1 MNDLNPEVNPDPFG
15 ATHDDSP
22 AVEPLPPKPEAPKI
36 VGYCRACGKPLD
48 ELTVRNA
55 HGTIYCEE
63 HIPMQQQTVPPIPI
77 PTPGPESPYTSPYTA
92 AVPPPSAHQDAS
104 PGLAFIL
111 GLIPGVGAIYNGQ
124 YAKGLVH
131 VIIIGLTI
139 SVLSNNAAR
148 GFEPLLGLLLAGF
161 WFYMAF
167 EAYHTARRRQ
177 LGLVVDEFSSLFPM
191 RGNDKFPVAPILL
204 IVLGVIFLLNNLD
217 FFEIE
222 RVIRYWPVLLI
233 CLGVYMLY
241 VRMSSSSDGSS
252 SERGGLQ

>member
-1 MNDLNPEVNPDPFG
+1 MSPE
-15 ATHDDSP
+15 
-22 AVEPLPPKPEAPKI
+22 EPKPETPPALPEQPPQVEAPKQEPPKI

-48 ELTVRNA
+48 QASVRNS

-63 HIPMQQQTVPPIPI
+63 HIPMTNFTQQQTVPPLPNAAAH
-77 PTPGPESPYTSPYTA
+77 ESPYSSPYTA
-92 AVPPPSAHQDAS
+92 PVPPPIVNHDAS
-104 PGLAFIL
+104 PGLAFVL

-139 SVLSNNAAR
+139 SILSNDAAR

-177 LGLVVDEFSSLFPM
+177 QGLVVDEFSSLLPMHGGAGFPIA
-191 RGNDKFPVAPILL
+191 PVLL
-204 IVLGVIFLLNNLD
+204 IVLGVVFLLNNLD
-217 FFEIE
+217 LFHIE

-233 CLGVYMLY
+233 AAGAVMLY
-241 VRMSSSSDGSS
+241 ARLAGTEGS
-252 SERGGLQ
+252 RDAK

>member
-1 MNDLNPEVNPDPFG
+1 MSPEEPTPD
-15 ATHDDSP
+15 
-22 AVEPLPPKPEAPKI
+22 APKI

-48 ELTVRNA
+48 ETNVRNA
-55 HGTIYCEE
+55 NGTIYCEE
-63 HIPMQQQTVPPIPI
+63 HIPMTQTVPPIPI
-77 PTPGPESPYTSPYTA
+77 PAAAPESPYTSPYTA
-92 AVPPPSAHQDAS
+92 AAPPPPIANQDAS
-104 PGLAFIL
+104 PGLAFVL

-139 SVLSNNAAR
+139 SILSNGAAR
-148 GFEPLLGLLLAGF
+148 GFEPLLSLLLAGF

-177 LGLVVDEFSSLFPM
+177 QGLIVDEFSSLFPV
-191 RGNDKFPVAPILL
+191 RGAHSFPVAPILL

-217 FFEIE
+217 LFQVE

-233 CLGVYMLY
+233 GLGVYMLY
-241 VRMSSSSDGSS
+241 VRMAGNSETGST
-252 SERGGLQ
+252 EKGGGVQ

>member
-1 MNDLNPEVNPDPFG
+1 MSPE
-15 ATHDDSP
+15 
-22 AVEPLPPKPEAPKI
+22 EPKPEATPPEAIPEVVHEAPKASPKV

-48 ELTVRNA
+48 ETNVRNA

-77 PTPGPESPYTSPYTA
+77 HAEPESPYTSAYK
-92 AVPPPSAHQDAS
+92 VPVSPPVANQDAS
-104 PGLAFIL
+104 PGLAFVL

-139 SVLSNNAAR
+139 SILSNDAAR

-161 WFYMAF
+161 WAYMAF

-177 LGLVVDEFSSLFPM
+177 QGLVVDEFSSLFPVH
-191 RGNDKFPVAPILL
+191 GGANKFPVAPILL

-217 FFEIE
+217 LFHIE
-222 RVIRYWPVLLI
+222 RIIRYWPILLI
-233 CLGVYMLY
+233 GLGVYMLY
-241 VRMSSSSDGSS
+241 ARMSGS
-252 SERGGLQ
+252 ENGGAQ